1 MLVRKMKRTRARSVP
16 GTDPSVPVP
25 KPSTAS
31 PTSPTWKP
39 HFWRILAAGALA
51 LVAYSNAA
59 VRDPQDPR
67 VDPSPRRQEFRTAE

>member
-25 KPSTAS
+25 KPSTAL

-39 HFWRILAAGALA
+39 HLWRILAVGALA
-51 LVAYSNAA
+51 LVAYSN
-59 VRDPQDPR
+59 
-67 VDPSPRRQEFRTAE
+67 SFRAGLTLDNAFAIHQLGE